1 MDEAEFLSHRI
12 AILDGGKVCALGS
25 PVFLKNAF
33 GCGYNL
39 KLDLTQDYCGEYA
52 FEYVRNFFGNGVQVQ
67 NENKHQL

>member
-12 AILDGGKVCALGS
+12 AILDSGKVRALGS

-67 NENKHQL
+67 YENKHQL